1 MSQTAL
7 FWDKI
12 ADRYAARAVGD
23 EDAYQKKVAKTQ
35 SYFNSD
41 MQVLEFGCGTGSTAL
56 LHAPKVAHYTA
67 IDISPKMIDIAKSKT
82 DTGGFEGLEFKV
94 ATLSDY
100 QALEGQY
107 DAILGLSILH
117 LLGNY
122 QEVIQQVFQML
133 KPGGIFVTNTVCLN
147 DNFAFLRF
155 VIPIMQ
161 FFKKAPYVEFI
172 SRSDLD
178 KSILNAGFEI
188 DYAWVPPKS
197 KMAYFQIAR
206 KPRN

>member
-12 ADRYAARAVGD
+12 ADKYAARPVGD
-23 EDAYQKKVAKTQ
+23 EDAYQKKLAKTQ
-35 SYFNSD
+35 SYFKSD

-56 LHAPKVAHYTA
+56 LHAPKVAGYTA
-67 IDISPKMIDIAKSKT
+67 IDISPKMIDIAKSKVEA
-82 DTGGFEGLEFKV
+82 GVFEGLEFKV

-117 LLGNY
+117 LLDNY
-122 QEVIQQVFQML
+122 QEAIRKVFQML
-133 KPGGIFVTNTVCLN
+133 QPGGIFVTNTVCLN
-147 DNFAFLRF
+147 DHFAFMRF
-155 VIPIMQ
+155 IIPIMQ
-161 FFKKAPYVEFI
+161 FFNKAPHVEFI

-178 KSILNAGFEI
+178 NAILKAGFQI
-188 DYAWVPPKS
+188 DHAWVPPKS
-197 KMAYFQIAR
+197 KMAYFQIAKR
-206 KPRN
+206 PNG